1 MTESIT
7 SELFNH
13 LVGLAALELAPDE
26 AEYLRDQL
34 NKQLKSIE
42 ELLAIPIPE
51 GIPAAAHGVA
61 YTPLTS
67 PPIRADEWQPELQPE
82 AILAQAPE
90 IDEGYIIVPE
100 IPHTELS

>member
-1 MTESIT
+1 MTETIT
-7 SELFNH
+7 PELFDH
-13 LVGLAALELAPDE
+13 LVRLAALELEPDE

-61 YTPLTS
+61 YTPQNS
-67 PPIRADEWQPELQPE
+67 PPVRADEWRPEPQPE

-90 IDEGYIIVPE
+90 IEEGYIVVPE